1 MTIRQIMNDELEIE
15 HDQAVSIFEVP
26 KPLLTVKPELYVPQI
41 LSLGPYHHFRE
52 EVQHM
57 ERYKIASAKRVQN
70 ELREMMRFQ
79 DLVDMF
85 GKLEYHIR
93 AHYHR
98 HLNFTGQALAWMMAI
113 HASFLFEFLQL
124 FAKTKKKSI
133 QRIPSRMIHLLF
145 DSKHR
150 TTAHSMIIRD
160 IIMIENQIPLFL
172 LLKIADA
179 QIQLHQ
185 MTEEIVADMLVG
197 FFKEISPFK
206 NLEIMHVDIRK
217 YQHLLDFLYC
227 NIVPRYQEETSDPL
241 GGDECGEQDNLS
253 PTFLHNFS
261 GLTKSFISDR
271 IETLRSL
278 IIKILLRIMGNIPML
293 PIILNPVEKLLSSEK
308 TKDSERS
315 SEPLLE
321 EILIPSVTELTSAGI
336 KICPTS
342 GGISTVDFCTKTTIL
357 HLPVISLD
365 INSEVVLRNMVAYE
379 ASFGSTALVLSRYIE
394 FMNGIIDT
402 EEDARLLRKK
412 GIILNYLK
420 SDKDVAEMWNG
431 MTRSIRLTR
440 VPQLDCIIEEINKFY
455 NSKWRV
461 ILKRFFMRHEVL
473 SLWKNVICVVFALA
487 IVLLFIMG
495 LEVLCLTP
503 RCRPMSRSALSP

>member
-1 MTIRQIMNDELEIE
+1 MLHTMLSHHHLASDDQNQWIMTIRRIMDDELEIE

-26 KPLLTVKPELYVPQI
+26 KPLLTIKPELYVPQI

-79 DLVDMF
+79 DIVDMF

-93 AHYHR
+93 GHYHR
-98 HLNFTGQALAWMMAI
+98 HLNFTGQGLAWMMAI
-113 HASFLFEFLQL
+113 DASFLFEFLQL
-124 FAKTKKKSI
+124 FTKTNKKSI

-150 TTAHSMIIRD
+150 TTAHI
-160 IIMIENQIPLFL
+160 
-172 LLKIADA
+172 
-179 QIQLHQ
+179 
-185 MTEEIVADMLVG
+185 
-197 FFKEISPFK
+197 
-206 NLEIMHVDIRK
+206 
-217 YQHLLDFLYC
+217 
-227 NIVPRYQEETSDPL
+227 PRYREEPSDPL
-241 GGDECGEQDNLS
+241 EGDECGEQDNLS

-261 GLTKSFISDR
+261 GLTKSFIWHR

-278 IIKILLRIMGNIPML
+278 IIKILLRIMENIPML

-308 TKDSERS
+308 AQDSERS

-321 EILIPSVTELTSAGI
+321 EILIPSVTELASAGI

-342 GGISTVDFCTKTTIL
+342 GGISTVDFCIKTAVL
-357 HLPVISLD
+357 YLPVISLD
-365 INSEVVLRNMVAYE
+365 INSEVVLRNLVAYE

-440 VPQLDCIIEEINKFY
+440 VPQLDCMIEEINKFY

-461 ILKRFFMRHEVL
+461 ILKRR
-473 SLWKNVICVVFALA
+473 
-487 IVLLFIMG
+487 
-495 LEVLCLTP
+495 
-503 RCRPMSRSALSP
+503 